1 VLEYNGFLIEPF
13 ETEPGRW
20 RAEITR
26 PDGRKIKTFPD
37 GQEHD
42 FIRTGGAE
50 AFSAE
55 AAIKMA
61 MRLIEAEECV
71 KIGRE
76 LPAPTRIAAAS
87 DGSPTPLLEA
97 QRAKFHK
104 KSKGHGPDQTFPRGD

>member
-1 VLEYNGFLIEPF
+1 MVQKRFDAPECQSLWLGWSALCWTVGAKFGDNTRMLEYKGFLIEPF

-50 AFSAE
+50 AFSAQ
-55 AAIKMA
+55 AAIKVA
-61 MRLIEAEECV
+61 MRLI
-71 KIGRE
+71 
-76 LPAPTRIAAAS
+76 
-87 DGSPTPLLEA
+87 DG
-97 QRAKFHK
+97 
-104 KSKGHGPDQTFPRGD
+104 GGMD